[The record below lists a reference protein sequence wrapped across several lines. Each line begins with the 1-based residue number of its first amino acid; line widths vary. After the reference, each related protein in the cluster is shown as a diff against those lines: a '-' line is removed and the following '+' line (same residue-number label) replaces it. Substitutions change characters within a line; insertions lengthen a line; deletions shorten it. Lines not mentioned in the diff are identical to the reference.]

1 MCLCHF
7 VPLCLPERSEGDI
20 MISLTDVY
28 KSFGDNKVL
37 DGFNLEVEKGET
49 LVIIGQSGIGKSV
62 LLKLIIGLF
71 TPEKGRIV
79 IDGTDITGLGEND
92 LNRLRRKFGM
102 LFQSS
107 ALLNSLSV
115 EENVGLPLKE
125 HTCLSKEEISRL
137 VKEKLKLVGLEKVE
151 GMKPADLSGGMKKR
165 VGLAR
170 AIIRNP
176 EIILYDEPTTGLDP
190 VVAGTI
196 NELVLTLEA
205 KLKITSL
212 AVTHDMASAYKIAK
226 RIAMI
231 HDGRII
237 EIGTPEQIKNTE
249 NPVVRR
255 FISGGK

>member
-1 MCLCHF
+1 
-7 VPLCLPERSEGDI
+7 
-20 MISLTDVY
+20 MISLTDVH

-37 DGFNLEVEKGET
+37 DGFNLEVKRGET

-62 LLKLIIGLF
+62 LLKLIIGLLR
-71 TPEKGRIV
+71 PEEGRIV
-79 IDGTDITGLGEND
+79 IDGTDITGLSEND
-92 LNRLRRKFGM
+92 LNKIRRKFGM

-115 EENVGLPLKE
+115 EENVALPLKE
-125 HTCLSKEEISRL
+125 HTQLSKAEISRQ
-137 VKEKLKLVGLEKVE
+137 VKEKLKLVGLENVE

-170 AIIRNP
+170 AIVRNP

-205 KLKITSL
+205 RLKITSL
-212 AVTHDMASAYKIAK
+212 AVTHDMASAYKIAD

-231 HDGRII
+231 HEGKII
-237 EIGTPEQIKNTE
+237 EIGAPEQIKNTD

-255 FISGGK
+255 FISGGTNGG

>member
-1 MCLCHF
+1 
-7 VPLCLPERSEGDI
+7 
-20 MISLTDVY
+20 MISLTNIH

-37 DGFNLEVEKGET
+37 DGFNLEVERGET

-62 LLKLIIGLF
+62 LLKLIIGLL

-115 EENVGLPLKE
+115 EENVALPLKE
-125 HTCLSKEEISRL
+125 HTRLSKEEISRR

-190 VVAGTI
+190 IVAGTI
-196 NELVLTLEA
+196 NELVLALKT

-212 AVTHDMASAYKIAK
+212 AVTHDMASAYKIAD
-226 RIAMI
+226 RVAMI
-231 HDGRII
+231 HNGSII
-237 EIGTPEQIKNTE
+237 EIGAVEQIKNTE

-255 FISGGK
+255 FISGGE

>member
-1 MCLCHF
+1 
-7 VPLCLPERSEGDI
+7 
-20 MISLTDVY
+20 MISLTNVY

-37 DGFNLEVEKGET
+37 DGFNLEVKRGET

-62 LLKLIIGLF
+62 LLKLIIGLLK
-71 TPEKGRIV
+71 PEEGRIV

-92 LNRLRRKFGM
+92 LNGIRRKFGM

-115 EENVGLPLKE
+115 EENVALPLKE
-125 HTCLSKEEISRL
+125 HTRLSKEEISRR
-137 VKEKLKLVGLEKVE
+137 VKEKLKLVGLEDVE

-190 VVAGTI
+190 IVAATI
-196 NELVLTLEA
+196 NELVLALET

-212 AVTHDMASAYKIAK
+212 AVTHDMASAYKIAD

-237 EIGTPEQIKNTE
+237 EIGTVEQIKNTE

>member
-1 MCLCHF
+1 
-7 VPLCLPERSEGDI
+7 
-20 MISLTDVY
+20 MISLTNIH

-37 DGFNLEVEKGET
+37 DGFNLEVERGET

-62 LLKLIIGLF
+62 LLKLIIGLL
-71 TPEKGRIV
+71 TPEEGRIV

-107 ALLNSLSV
+107 ARLNSLSV
-115 EENVGLPLKE
+115 EENVALPLKE
-125 HTCLSKEEISRL
+125 HTRLSKEEISRR

-190 VVAGTI
+190 IVAGTI
-196 NELVLTLEA
+196 NELVLALKT

-212 AVTHDMASAYKIAK
+212 AVTHDMASAYKIAD
-226 RIAMI
+226 RVAMI
-231 HDGRII
+231 HNGSII
-237 EIGTPEQIKNTE
+237 EIGAVEQIKNTE

-255 FISGGK
+255 FISGGE